1 MAVLNFTGREAI
13 DRGLIEIACEKD
25 VRPLKIYLKTKPELK
40 ENPKFAGCDVVL
52 DAYLRTKAE
61 RAELGHLS
69 DLAQS
74 VEVVFKEFAS
84 GEDVQ
89 FRLKVVNPFD
99 KKIAGIVIGLEIKEP
114 KKPKDDFRKR
124 KSILPVNWA
133 RDGDDL
139 KNRFWKISFDGVKP
153 TLLIRKGKFTT
164 LGDVNRPE
172 FQALAFP
179 DILREVLT
187 FAFVIRFDSPPSWAA
202 DWERFVEIIDGT
214 PRPELSPSEK
224 NRSALQDYF
233 KDTVKWID
241 AVSEKFAAS
250 CGLDGIDSNFKKGGS
265 HA

>member
-25 VRPLKIYLKTKPELK
+25 VRPLKIYLKTKPGLK
-40 ENPKFAGCDVVL
+40 ENPKFVGCDVVL

-89 FRLKVVNPFD
+89 FRLKIVNPSD
-99 KKIAGIVIGLEIKEP
+99 KKLTGIVSGLEIKEP

-124 KSILPVNWA
+124 KSLLPVNWA
-133 RDGDDL
+133 SDGDNLND
-139 KNRFWKISFDGVKP
+139 RFWKVSFDGVRP

-187 FAFVIRFDSPPSWAA
+187 YAFVVRFDNPPSWAV
-202 DWERFVEIIDGT
+202 DWERLVEIIDGT
-214 PRPELSPSEK
+214 PRPELSTSEN
-224 NRSALQDYF
+224 NRSVLQDYF
-233 KDTVKWID
+233 EGTVKWID